1 MDRLIIPLM
10 EPDEIRGNAARQFVL
25 HADVILP
32 LIFAAEI
39 GVEVYGIDLAKSW
52 IGIRADIAVSE
63 TVATRIAS
71 DRVVR
76 LARGRW
82 AIEPLNRLI
91 LQRHRIEVGHNS
103 GSDGR
108 VELANAGLHRGLM
121 VAEHIVDNTDPRRPV
136 FEAAHPFN
144 DRAVNLGEV
153 TRP

>member
-1 MDRLIIPLM
+1 
-10 EPDEIRGNAARQFVL
+10 GNAAIQFVL

-39 GVEVYGIDLAKSW
+39 GVEVYGVDLAKSW
-52 IGIRADIAVSE
+52 IGIRTDIAISE

-108 VELANAGLHRGLM
+108 VELANAGIQRGLLFD
-121 VAEHIVDNTDPRRPV
+121 EYIVEYIDKRGT
-136 FEAAHPFN
+136 FLYAAITFN
-144 DRAVNLGEV
+144 DHISN
-153 TRP
+153 